1 MDRRNQ
7 IQLLESAVGE
17 AVDGAARIVLIEG
30 AVGCGK
36 TELLE
41 SAAEMAVRAKALV
54 LRAEGARAERNIP
67 FGVVAQLAAA
77 APEGALDAVP
87 DLATAGAGGSAQ
99 AGGSAAAEGIAAR
112 QVFVTAV
119 QRLAADTPLAICVDD
134 LHLVDEPSRRY
145 LLHLAGRL
153 RRARVLLVFA
163 ESLHER
169 ADDPELGTDLLR
181 RPGFARIELAP
192 LTRDGVAAVLERS
205 GAGPRG
211 AAEAHA
217 LTGGNPLL
225 LRALTE
231 DGGPG
236 RAFVQAFLA
245 CLRRSG
251 SRTEDVAGAVAV
263 LGSLAAPGTVAGL
276 LGLPEGE
283 VKDCLDALTRA
294 GLLDGTAFR
303 HPALRT
309 ALLDHLDSAVRPQR
323 HQRAAE
329 LAHAQGHPATDVAMQ
344 LLAAGEPAPAWAGPV
359 LRAAADRLLA
369 DGEHRKALECLQ
381 VALEGTEDP
390 AESAELRTA
399 LAAAQLAIDPAA
411 ADQQLAEPLAALRAG
426 RLPSP
431 VAARL
436 ARLLVT
442 QGRIDEAGE
451 VLRALT
457 PHQPASTTAQ
467 PPPGAAPHRPSVP
480 RTAPAEYP
488 GHTTDRPPARTAAD
502 PGTPGARLPGP
513 SPETRGEPGA
523 RDAGPSLGAPSARDV
538 GRSLGEPGTRSAG
551 RSLGEPS
558 TRDAGRADE
567 HPDAP
572 GGIPSARP
580 AESGSAPSLRSAESG
595 SAPSLRSAESGSAP
609 SLRSAESGSAPSLR
623 SAESGSAPSHR
634 SAESGSA
641 PSLRS
646 AESWGASTTAP
657 SHRSTEGAGEP
668 GAQASGRLA
677 EAPGAGDLAARLP
690 GRSAENPGTPGTG
703 AYGRSA
709 GGRGVSD
716 AGLSGRAADDR
727 GSAGAGSYGRSAEG
741 RGVSD
746 AGLSARTA
754 DNRGDLGAGSYGRS
768 AEGRGTSVAGLSGR
782 SVENPGAPGAG
793 SYGPSVE
800 GRGVSDAGVSG
811 GTADNRGGLGTGS
824 YGRSAEGRGVSDA
837 GLSGRSVDNPGAP
850 GTAPYRRSVDS
861 RGVARASVGGRYAES
876 PGAVGGRG
884 FRRSGE
890 GAVAPQQRGVVPD
903 GHAAFPGAPGAD
915 AVAGEP
921 GVWDELR
928 GVPLLDGLSA
938 FPHWAARPAPPAVSA
953 RPKERAL
960 SAAPAHR
967 APATPHGPGWAVA
980 FWGVPE
986 WERSARG
993 TEIAEALLR
1002 RTSPAETT
1010 LAPVLQALRAL
1021 LHLDGPRRALPW
1033 TQTYLDEAARRGA
1046 PGWQAVFALTRAEA
1060 LLRQGDLPGAEQL
1073 ALEARSL
1080 VPEHDDSLFHSW
1092 TGATLAAARTP
1103 MGRHDDAGR
1112 EVCRPQPE
1120 GLAGTFQL
1128 LAHLK
1133 ARGTYYF
1140 ATNRYQAALAD
1151 YLDIGRAMRRW
1162 GIDRPVVL
1170 PWRTLAADALLQ
1182 LGEVRQAARLVADQL
1197 ASRDIAHPWV
1207 NGLTVRLKA
1216 ALAEPA
1222 ERPALLTHAVDELR
1236 RSGDRLE
1243 LARAMAD
1250 LGEAFK
1256 ESGDPG
1262 RATMVNRRAWQLA
1275 KECGAQTLRERILPG
1290 RAAVDAPDAARNA
1303 ELDAKLSESEKR
1315 VALLAVHGHTNREIA
1330 LKLYITVSTVEQ
1342 HLTRVYRKL
1351 NITRRQDLPADLPFS
1366 EALDLA

>member
-1 MDRRNQ
+1 MKKSPAVLLKVPVDFGGFLDNGGSEATAMRMDREKQ
-7 IQLLESAVGE
+7 IRLLESAVGE
-17 AVDGAARIVLIEG
+17 AAGGAARVVLVEG

-41 SAAEMAVRAKALV
+41 SATEMAVRAGALV
-54 LRAEGARAERNIP
+54 LRAEGTRAERNIP
-67 FGVVAQLAAA
+67 FGVIAQLAAT
-77 APEGALDAVP
+77 APEGAFVAVPEP
-87 DLATAGAGGSAQ
+87 DLAGAG
-99 AGGSAAAEGIAAR
+99 GIAAR
-112 QVFVTAV
+112 QAFVTAV
-119 QRLAADTPLAICVDD
+119 QRLAVRRPVAICVDD

-153 RRARVLLVFA
+153 RQARVLLVFA

-192 LTRDGVAAVLERS
+192 LTRDGVAAALKR
-205 GAGPRG
+205 AGDTSRD
-211 AAEAHA
+211 AAEAHT

-231 DGGPG
+231 DGRPG

-263 LGSLAAPGTVAGL
+263 LGTLAGPGTVAGL
-276 LGLPEGE
+276 LDVPESG
-283 VKDCLDALTRA
+283 VRACLDSLGRA
-294 GLLDGTAFR
+294 GLLDGTRFR
-303 HPALRT
+303 HPAVRI
-309 ALLDHLDSAVRPQR
+309 ALLDHLDPPVRAQWHR
-323 HQRAAE
+323 RAAE
-329 LAHAQGHPATDVAMQ
+329 LAHAQGHAATDVAAL
-344 LLAAGEPAPAWAGPV
+344 LLAAGEPTPAWAGPV

-369 DGEHRKALECLQ
+369 DGQHRRALQCLET
-381 VALEGTEDP
+381 ALAGTEDEG
-390 AESAELRTA
+390 ESAELRTA

-411 ADQQLAEPLAALRAG
+411 AEQQLAGPLAAVRAD
-426 RLPSP
+426 RLPPSA
-431 VAARL
+431 AARL

-451 VLRALT
+451 VLREF
-457 PHQPASTTAQ
+457 
-467 PPPGAAPHRPSVP
+467 GV
-480 RTAPAEYP
+480 
-488 GHTTDRPPARTAAD
+488 DTAA
-502 PGTPGARLPGP
+502 
-513 SPETRGEPGA
+513 
-523 RDAGPSLGAPSARDV
+523 
-538 GRSLGEPGTRSAG
+538 
-551 RSLGEPS
+551 
-558 TRDAGRADE
+558 
-567 HPDAP
+567 
-572 GGIPSARP
+572 
-580 AESGSAPSLRSAESG
+580 
-595 SAPSLRSAESGSAP
+595 
-609 SLRSAESGSAPSLR
+609 
-623 SAESGSAPSHR
+623 
-634 SAESGSA
+634 
-641 PSLRS
+641 
-646 AESWGASTTAP
+646 
-657 SHRSTEGAGEP
+657 
-668 GAQASGRLA
+668 
-677 EAPGAGDLAARLP
+677 GD
-690 GRSAENPGTPGTG
+690 
-703 AYGRSA
+703 
-709 GGRGVSD
+709 
-716 AGLSGRAADDR
+716 
-727 GSAGAGSYGRSAEG
+727 
-741 RGVSD
+741 
-746 AGLSARTA
+746 
-754 DNRGDLGAGSYGRS
+754 
-768 AEGRGTSVAGLSGR
+768 
-782 SVENPGAPGAG
+782 
-793 SYGPSVE
+793 
-800 GRGVSDAGVSG
+800 G
-811 GTADNRGGLGTGS
+811 GT
-824 YGRSAEGRGVSDA
+824 
-837 GLSGRSVDNPGAP
+837 
-850 GTAPYRRSVDS
+850 
-861 RGVARASVGGRYAES
+861 
-876 PGAVGGRG
+876 
-884 FRRSGE
+884 
-890 GAVAPQQRGVVPD
+890 
-903 GHAAFPGAPGAD
+903 
-915 AVAGEP
+915 
-921 GVWDELR
+921 WDELR

-938 FPHWAARPAPPAVSA
+938 FPYRSARPAPPAVAA
-953 RPKERAL
+953 RPKDPHR
-960 SAAPAHR
+960 AAPAYH
-967 APATPHGPGWAVA
+967 APAAQQGPGWAAA

-986 WERSARG
+986 WERSTRG
-993 TEIAEALLR
+993 AETAEALLR

-1073 ALEARSL
+1073 ALQARSL

-1092 TGATLAAARTP
+1092 AGATLAAARTP

-1120 GLAGTFQL
+1120 RLAGSLQL

-1170 PWRTLAADALLQ
+1170 PWRTLAAEALLQ
-1182 LGEVRQAARLVADQL
+1182 LGEVRQASRLVADQL

-1207 NGLTVRLKA
+1207 NGLTLRLKA

-1222 ERPALLTHAVDELR
+1222 ERPALLTHAVDDLR
-1236 RSGDRLE
+1236 RAGDRLE

-1262 RATMVNRRAWQLA
+1262 RANMVNRRAWQVA

-1290 RAAVDAPDAARNA
+1290 RALAADVPDAARHA

-1330 LKLYITVSTVEQ
+1330 MKLYITVSTVEQ